1 MNRIIQALTRASY
14 LIFTPRVW
22 LLIWK
27 PALFSA
33 IFWLLIALLI
43 GFFWGD
49 DIRRIAVQL
58 QAWVDGQW
66 TGNNWWE
73 KALSG
78 VAGLLAFVLTAVLFV
93 ILTVIWAMIFISI
106 FGMSRINRLVATR
119 YFPDLKSE
127 GKLSTWQSIWHTLK
141 WTFWFAFFWII
152 SVPAYVLAG
161 LGALIHGGIIARYNQ
176 KVFTLDALADHA
188 THEEFETIAQR
199 HNTNLF
205 ILGVVVTLLGALPT
219 FVWVG
224 SVVGVV
230 LLPVTAILSVLTFTA
245 LFTYCGL
252 AYSAYCLQALSDLRQ
267 ERNANARPVTIVVAE
282 PKEIIVDTKLEPKS

>member
-1 MNRIIQALTRASY
+1 M
-14 LIFTPRVW
+14 
-22 LLIWK
+22 
-27 PALFSA
+27 
-33 IFWLLIALLI
+33 
-43 GFFWGD
+43 
-49 DIRRIAVQL
+49 
-58 QAWVDGQW
+58 
-66 TGNNWWE
+66 
-73 KALSG
+73 
-78 VAGLLAFVLTAVLFV
+78 AGLLAFVLTAVLFV

-188 THEEFETIAQR
+188 THEEFETIAKR

-267 ERNANARPVTIVVAE
+267 ERNANASPVTIVVAE
-282 PKEIIVDTKLEPKS
+282 PKEIIVDTKLELK